1 MKSKKKNYNFF
12 FIILITVLFI
22 LSTAVIFYSFSI
34 AIKEN
39 GSWDLPY
46 HATKLFLNKI
56 NPYNYVAQE
65 GFAFNRSPYAH
76 SAYLIYAPITF
87 FEHKSAKILWAL
99 LNIFFTIITLIIF
112 SKFYKLSYR
121 NSILISLIYLC
132 SLPFRVTIGNG
143 QISIFI
149 LFLYSAFFIEN
160 KNLKI
165 FILGLSFIK
174 YNFAIITSLYFLKK
188 YGLKYFLISCLFL
201 VIGWLIF
208 SLYLNENPVQTLFQ
222 PIQTA
227 QSVFHHSYSRGDLF
241 TLLSILNSKNLILN
255 FNIINIFLCLCF
267 AIFLTMNIVKVPVD
281 NNLLIISL
289 LAIANLLIVPHIIY
303 DYVFLLPSLFYSWKY
318 KKSVLGV
325 ISIGIIFYFWFGIKI
340 IYYLNYYIFSFPEL
354 NPIPSITEKVINFIM
369 LLILFYSNL
378 SLKKNK

>member
-12 FIILITVLFI
+12 FIILIAVLFI
-22 LSTAVIFYSFSI
+22 LSIAAILYSFSI

-65 GFAFNRSPYAH
+65 GFVFNRSPYAH
-76 SAYLIYAPITF
+76 SAYLIYVPLTF

-99 LNIFFTIITLIIF
+99 LNIFFTIIILIIF

-241 TLLSILNSKNLILN
+241 TLLSVLNSKNLIFN

-267 AIFLTMNIVKVPVD
+267 VIFLNMNIVKVPVD

-289 LAIANLLIVPHIIY
+289 LSIANLLIVPHIIY

-318 KKSVLGV
+318 KKSVFGI
-325 ISIGIIFYFWFGIKI
+325 ISISIIFYFWFGIKI

-378 SLKKNK
+378 SLKKIK